1 MIWQN
6 SWGKTYF
13 GLNLNF
19 KLRPLTFD
27 DMNLCNWILIYR
39 EELPQVYSSRAG
51 LIGYIFASWMREEM
65 GLHREI
71 TKHNEKVENIM
82 VQLQKDHQSGKLRTT
97 VASNTRQ
104 SSRELR
110 ENEVEFL
117 RADKKY
123 KDMKRSTRSQSIP
136 TNQNHGNHHSGSP
149 SPTSS
154 RENLKPPTRT
164 TSTPQVNRP
173 LGDIITKGTS
183 RICSISNTFS
193 IYSYHNCPYY
203 TSIDHMTWSIWPI
216 WYGPYHMIKILN
228 ATSAAQGNDGI
239 WRIWKFTWIAKV
251 IYHDIWINLQ
261 KLNIIYKLNNI
272 IFIVI

>member
-6 SWGKTYF
+6 SWGKLF
-13 GLNLNF
+13 WGWVWVNLNI
-19 KLRPLTFD
+19 KLRALTFD

-173 LGDIITKGTS
+173 LGDVITKGTS
-183 RICSISNTFS
+183 RICLISKTFAIYLDHNLHILWTISYDGNIKRFFSHTGKQWHMKNLKVYMNRKGNTS
-193 IYSYHNCPYY
+193 
-203 TSIDHMTWSIWPI
+203 
-216 WYGPYHMIKILN
+216 
-228 ATSAAQGNDGI
+228 
-239 WRIWKFTWIAKV
+239 
-251 IYHDIWINLQ
+251 
-261 KLNIIYKLNNI
+261 
-272 IFIVI
+272 

>member
-1 MIWQN
+1 M
-6 SWGKTYF
+6 
-13 GLNLNF
+13 NF
-19 KLRPLTFD
+19 KLRALTFD

-173 LGDIITKGTS
+173 LGDVITKGTS

-203 TSIDHMTWSIWPI
+203 MDHFSWTIS
-216 WYGPYHMIKILN
+216 YESYHM
-228 ATSAAQGNDGI
+228 G
-239 WRIWKFTWIAKV
+239 RIIRSKS
-251 IYHDIWINLQ
+251 
-261 KLNIIYKLNNI
+261 
-272 IFIVI
+272 